1 MCLLFKSS
9 LRKQY
14 RALQSVAKSEGARKG
29 IRATAHKLIRNRNFL
44 YRETDRDRDRDRDRQ
59 TDRQTDNE

>member
-44 YRETDRDRDRDRDRQ
+44 YRETETETETETEIE